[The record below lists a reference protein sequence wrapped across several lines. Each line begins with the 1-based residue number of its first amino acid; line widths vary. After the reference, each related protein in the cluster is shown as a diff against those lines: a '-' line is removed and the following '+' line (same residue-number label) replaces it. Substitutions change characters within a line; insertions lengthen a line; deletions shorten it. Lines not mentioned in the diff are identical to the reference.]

1 MLFCDLLSTG
11 RGVTAL
17 IGGGG
22 KTTAMYTLAREL
34 SPRGTVLCCTTTRIL
49 PPDHLPVLL
58 SPGEEAVSAA
68 LADHGC
74 ACLGTPAENGK
85 LSAPELPMAR
95 LAALADYVLVEAD
108 GSRGLPLK
116 AHLPHEPVIP
126 DCAVQT
132 VLLAGASG
140 FGRPIREAVHR
151 PERYCALSGASP
163 GDTATPRNLAA
174 VLAAERLGDRV
185 FVNQADTAEALAL
198 AGELA
203 ALLPWPVC
211 AGSLQGGKWTC
222 LSSYGAAGTSPPA

>member
-126 DCAVQT
+126 DCAAQT

-211 AGSLQGGKWTC
+211 AGSLQRGKWTC
-222 LSSYGAAGTSPPA
+222 LSSYGAAGISPPA

>member
-108 GSRGLPLK
+108 GSRGLPVK

-126 DCAVQT
+126 AEADQT

-140 FGRPIREAVHR
+140 FGRPVREAVHR
-151 PERYCALSGASP
+151 SEQFCRLTGTPPDGP
-163 GDTATPRNLAA
+163 VTAANLAR
-174 VLAAERLGDRV
+174 LLLAERLGDKV
-185 FVNQADTAEALAL
+185 FVNQIETGAEQAR
-198 AGELA
+198 ELA
-203 ALLPWPVC
+203 ALLPWPVF
-211 AGSLQGGKWTC
+211 AGALQGGVWKC
-222 LSSYGAAGTSPPA
+222 LS